1 MDFKRGSWRGRGR
14 GRGRASWAGPRPIYP
29 SRPEEPRPPSP
40 LVGSVLQRLMV
51 KDLSVSADGQNHIP
65 AISNCQYVGS
75 YNWVDGDERPTILI
89 PGEYFLVAARQ

>member
-1 MDFKRGSWRGRGR
+1 
-14 GRGRASWAGPRPIYP
+14 
-29 SRPEEPRPPSP
+29 
-40 LVGSVLQRLMV
+40 MV